1 MKRLKIHWLD
11 EFLADEDRAAS
22 IIIGGSAWIAA
33 VAVALAIA
41 AIVWM

>member
-11 EFLADEDRAAS
+11 RFLADEDRAS
-22 IIIGGSAWIAA
+22 RIIIGGSAWVATI
-33 VAVALAIA
+33 AVALAIA